1 MIRISDYQD
10 IIQKIQD
17 YQFVSFDLFDTLIKR
32 DVYKP
37 ADVFQILENQGYP
50 GFAEDRIASE
60 KKARQMSTRG
70 EVTLD
75 EIYNY
80 MHYDCSK
87 EEIKL
92 EKMLCTVN
100 YAIKDVYDYCLA
112 CKKTIIITTDI
123 YLDKDTIIQI
133 LDKCG
138 YYKYDYLFVSSEYG
152 QMKRDGSLFVT
163 ILKNLNI
170 PAQSII
176 HIGDNRISDY
186 VMPRKRGM
194 ASVLVNGE
202 INNLS
207 YSYFVSQSSDKLINN
222 YWLAFINNHIRGSG
236 HFYNAGY
243 ECFGPLL
250 YGFVQWIIKKIEENN
265 IEKVFFLSRDGEI
278 IKKVFDTIYSGGV
291 SSHYLFVSR
300 RALLVPSLKIHKN
313 AKDFI
318 CTYHF
323 PYRFTAE
330 MLCRMLGC
338 EDSEIVNEVVDETQ
352 SGEHIFFRETIR
364 EDNLFEEVFSKIL
377 EKQNNYIERQY
388 SLLNDYL
395 LQEGFCGRLAIVDI
409 GWYGNMQ
416 KNLIALTNSFGINA
430 DITGYYVAMA
440 PSQELCLRQDM
451 EGYLFDSFHN
461 QEYHNK
467 ELLFN
472 PAFELL
478 FSGTHGTV
486 LDYYFESSVKARMG
500 DYEIEDSESLKLLR
514 DYQRGAIV
522 FCKNAKEEAFFS
534 DIETEFIIKH
544 LFKQFLRPSM
554 IDAKKWGDIT
564 HEDNGTKKLVQFKN
578 KRYYAFHLKNMISDY
593 KSSLWKIGFL
603 KQLLVGDFRY
613 DTILVRLNSIKNKKI
628 KGNGKA

>member
-1 MIRISDYQD
+1 MIRISECQD
-10 IIQKIQD
+10 IMQKIQD
-17 YQFVSFDLFDTLIKR
+17 YQFVSFDLFNTLIKR
-32 DVYKP
+32 DVSKP

-50 GFAEDRIASE
+50 GFVENRVAAE

-75 EIYNY
+75 EIYYY
-80 MHYDCSK
+80 MHCDCSK
-87 EEIKL
+87 EEIEL

-100 YAIKDVYDYCLA
+100 YSIKAVYDYCLA

-123 YLDKDTIIQI
+123 YLDKETIIQI
-133 LDKCG
+133 LNKCG

-152 QMKRDGSLFVT
+152 QMKSDGSLFDT
-163 ILKNLNI
+163 IIKDLNI

-186 VMPRKRGM
+186 IMPQKKGI
-194 ASVLVNGE
+194 ASVLINGE
-202 INNLS
+202 INNP
-207 YSYFVSQSSDKLINN
+207 SYFISHSSDKLINN
-222 YWLAFINNHIRGSG
+222 YWQAFINNHIRDSG
-236 HFYNAGY
+236 HFYNTGY

-250 YGFVQWIIKKIEENN
+250 YGFVQWIIKKIEEDN

-278 IKKVFDTIYSGGV
+278 IKKVFDSIYSGSA
-291 SSHYLFVSR
+291 SSHYLLVSR
-300 RALLVPSLKIHKN
+300 RALLVPSLKTHHK

-323 PYRFTAE
+323 PYRFTTE

-338 EDSEIVNEVVDETQ
+338 EDSEMVNEIASETQ
-352 SGEHIFFRETIR
+352 SREHIFFRETIR

-377 EKQNNYIERQY
+377 EKQDKYIGRQY

-430 DITGYYVAMA
+430 DIMGYYVAMA
-440 PSQELCLRQDM
+440 PSKELCLRQDM

-478 FSGTHGTV
+478 FTGTHGTI
-486 LDYYFESSVKARMG
+486 LDYFFDSSVKARMG
-500 DYEIEDSESLKLLR
+500 DFEIKDSESLKLLR

-522 FCKNAKEEAFFS
+522 FCKDAKEEAIFS
-534 DIETEFIIKH
+534 DIDTEFIIKR
-544 LFKQFLRPSM
+544 LFKQFLRPNL
-554 IDAKKWGDIT
+554 IDAKKWGNMT
-564 HEDNGTKKLVQFKN
+564 HEDNGMKKLVHFKN
-578 KRYYAFHLKNMISDY
+578 RLYYALHIKNLVSDY
-593 KSSLWKIGFL
+593 RSSLWKIGFL
-603 KQLLVGDFRY
+603 KQLLVGDYQY
-613 DTILVRLNSIKNKKI
+613 DTILAGLNSVKNKRI
-628 KGNGKA
+628 KENRKA